1 MDNFIDPK
9 EEFSALYFD
18 KLIINAIDHCMRI
31 NPQFKTPIE
40 NDMSRLTDTRD
51 KNMEA
56 CIEKYLSLHNV
67 FDKELLNQLKNK
79 K

>member
-1 MDNFIDPK
+1 
-9 EEFSALYFD
+9 
-18 KLIINAIDHCMRI
+18 MRI

-56 CIEKYLSLHNV
+56 CIEKYLFLHNV
-67 FDKELLNQLKNK
+67 FDKELLNQNIK
-79 K
+79 KFVKICFCL